1 MKQTITTIDSE
12 TYKKLIRLF
21 DIVNGVL
28 VEEHNGERKGS
39 TLHLRNENR
48 HVMLMNRSNPNAP
61 EDDAC
66 RYDFF
71 ASEKTF
77 RLCGHKDHVLSWQ
90 SRNMDLMQFPGAVR
104 FKLVAV
110 IMAISGFTAEED
122 EAAVL
127 WIGIK
132 MGWMQSKEAFAAA
145 QISSN
150 SRYRVLVQKFDEAE
164 QLQAA

>member
-1 MKQTITTIDSE
+1 
-12 TYKKLIRLF
+12 
-21 DIVNGVL
+21 
-28 VEEHNGERKGS
+28 
-39 TLHLRNENR
+39 
-48 HVMLMNRSNPNAP
+48 
-61 EDDAC
+61 
-66 RYDFF
+66 
-71 ASEKTF
+71 
-77 RLCGHKDHVLSWQ
+77 
-90 SRNMDLMQFPGAVR
+90 MQFPGAVR